1 MANDN
6 RLIVYENVP
15 EPPQKIRRR
24 LKVRTRVAKKPGKLS
39 EALYNAILLRN
50 NRGLI
55 SSVDSAISKYRR
67 SY

>member
-24 LKVRTRVAKKPGKLS
+24 LKVRTRVAKKP
-39 EALYNAILLRN
+39 
-50 NRGLI
+50 
-55 SSVDSAISKYRR
+55 
-67 SY
+67 